1 MIGAKGDNGS
11 LGEAEEP
18 NTQSTAPAQL
28 QNRKEWHLAR
38 RARGLPPS
46 TGGRVDC
53 SLEVTVTASWIG
65 TLLSSYC
72 SCQLPN
78 LTKPSLPVGLAE
90 AAPSCL
96 LTDRSIK
103 DEHYT
108 LIQELLRL
116 S

>member
-1 MIGAKGDNGS
+1 MGAKGDNGS

-18 NTQSTAPAQL
+18 NSQSTAPAQP
-28 QNRKEWHLAR
+28 QNRKKWHLAR

-46 TGGRVDC
+46 TTGRVDW

-65 TLLSSYC
+65 TLPSSYC
-72 SCQLPN
+72 SRQLPD

-96 LTDRSIK
+96 LTDHSIK